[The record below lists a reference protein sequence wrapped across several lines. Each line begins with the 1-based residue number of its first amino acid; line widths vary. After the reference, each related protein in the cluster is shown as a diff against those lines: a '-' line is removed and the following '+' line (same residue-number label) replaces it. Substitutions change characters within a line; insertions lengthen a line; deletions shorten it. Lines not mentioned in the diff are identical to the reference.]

1 MTPNNMQKKQT
12 KIVAT
17 ISDMR
22 CDCDFIKTLYKE
34 GVNVI
39 RLNTAHQNVAD
50 TVRVIKNIREV
61 SDRIAIMIDLKGP
74 ELRTSF
80 AERPIDIE
88 NGATVALKGGK
99 REDVSTKDLIY
110 INYPDFV
117 KEVKVG
123 TRVLIDD
130 GEMELEVVKKIKD
143 KAICKALNRGIIKSY
158 KTVNVPSVK
167 IDLPSLNKKDRDYLK
182 FVIENDIDFV
192 AHSFVRRKQDVL
204 DVQAVLD
211 KAKSRVKIIS
221 KIENAEGV
229 SNLDEIIAVSHG
241 IMVARGD
248 LGIEVP
254 AEELPLIQKQIIKK
268 CILARKPVIVAT
280 QVMHSMIKNPRPTR
294 AEVSDVAN
302 AVLDGAD
309 AVMLS
314 GETAFGEYP
323 VETVRMMTKII
334 KKTEDFADHYSTLPL
349 AKIEKTITGHLI
361 KSAVETARE
370 LDITE
375 IIIGDET
382 GFSAELISSLRS
394 RIPVFVKSCDKRV
407 VRELAL
413 AYGLNANFVVK
424 TLNHEAYIK
433 ELLKTLVK
441 KGKLKQNDLIIYL
454 AGNPDKKISA
464 NFMEICEVGK
474 YSK

>member
-1 MTPNNMQKKQT
+1 MQKKQT

-22 CDCDFIKTLYKE
+22 CDVDFIQKLYDE
-34 GVNVI
+34 GVNVF
-39 RLNTAHQNVAD
+39 RLNTAHQNVDD
-50 TVRVIKNIREV
+50 TIHIIKNIRKV
-61 SDRIAIMIDLKGP
+61 SERIAIMIDLKGP

-80 AERPIDIE
+80 AQGPIEIE
-88 NGATVALKGGK
+88 NNAIVALKGGK
-99 REDVSTKDLIY
+99 RDDVSTKDLLY

-117 KEVKVG
+117 SKVKVG

-130 GEMELEVVKKIKD
+130 GELELEVVKKIKD
-143 KAICKALNRGIIKSY
+143 KAICQALNRGIIKSY

-167 IDLPSLNKKDRDYLK
+167 FNLPSLNVKDRDYLA
-182 FVIENDIDFV
+182 FVIKHDIDFV
-192 AHSFVRRKQDVL
+192 AHSFVRSKQDVL
-204 DVQAVLD
+204 DVQSVFD
-211 KAKSRVKIIS
+211 KAKSRAKIIS
-221 KIENAEGV
+221 KIENSEGV
-229 SNLDEIIAVSHG
+229 ENMDEILEVSHG

-248 LGIEVP
+248 LGVEMP

-314 GETAFGEYP
+314 GETAFGDFP
-323 VETVRMMTKII
+323 IETVRIMSKII
-334 KKTEDFADHYSTLPL
+334 KKTEAFADHYSVLPL
-349 AKIEKTITGHLI
+349 AVVEKTIAGQLI
-361 KSAVETARE
+361 KSAVETARQ
-370 LDITE
+370 LDIKE

-382 GFSAELISSLRS
+382 GFSSELISSLRS
-394 RIPVFVKSCDKRV
+394 RIPVFVKTSDRRI
-407 VRELAL
+407 VREMSL
-413 AYGLNANFVVK
+413 AYGLNAHYAPKNR
-424 TLNHEAYIK
+424 NHEEYIRA
-433 ELLKTLVK
+433 LLKKLVT
-441 KGKLKQNDLIIYL
+441 KGKLKKSDLIIYL
-454 AGNPDKKISA
+454 AGNPDKKIAA
-464 NFMEICEVGK
+464 NFMEICEVDK

>member
-1 MTPNNMQKKQT
+1 MKKNMFKKQT

-22 CDCDFIKTLYKE
+22 CDTEFINKLYRE

-80 AERPIDIE
+80 AQGPIEIE
-88 NGATVALKGGK
+88 NGATVALMGGK
-99 REDVSTKDLIY
+99 REDVSTKDLLV

-117 KEVKVG
+117 SKVKVG

-130 GEMELEVVKKIKD
+130 GELELEIIKKTKD
-143 KAICKALNRGIIKSY
+143 KAICVALNKGIIKSY

-167 IDLPSLNKKDRDYLK
+167 IDLPSLNKKDRDYLD
-182 FVIENDIDFV
+182 FVIKNDIDFV

-204 DVQAVLD
+204 DVQKVLD

-229 SNLDEIIAVSHG
+229 DNLDEIIAVSHG

-254 AEELPLIQKQIIKK
+254 AEELPLIQKKIITK
-268 CILARKPVIVAT
+268 CILAQKPVIVAT

-314 GETAFGEYP
+314 GETAFGDFP
-323 VETVRMMTKII
+323 VETVQMMSRII
-334 KKTEDFADHYSTLPL
+334 KKTEDFADHYFYPPSSP
-349 AKIEKTITGHLI
+349 IEKTITGHLI
-361 KSAVETARE
+361 KSAVETAKK
-370 LDITE
+370 LDIKE
-375 IIIGDET
+375 IIVGDET
-382 GFSAELISSLRS
+382 GFSSEYISSLRS
-394 RIPVFVKSCDKRV
+394 RIPVYVKSSDKRI

-413 AYGLNANFVVK
+413 AYGLNANYVEK
-424 TLNHEAYIK
+424 NLDHETYIRG
-433 ELLKTLVK
+433 LLKVLVQ
-441 KGKLKQNDLIIYL
+441 KGKLKKNDLIIFL
-454 AGNPDKKISA
+454 AGHPDKKIAA
-464 NFMEICEVGK
+464 NFMEICEVSK